1 METVDSLGDEDCKNT
16 NANSQLRSSTAD
28 GYRAITDDR
37 YSSMKQQNNHQSQLD
52 MTSGTMDIG
61 KRKKIRTN
69 HGNRKRHGSQ
79 MANFNS
85 SVPNV
90 HNSTE
95 DFHKVKQVQYQGQ
108 LTEHSERSK
117 LGMLNEREAQ
127 ARYNSITGM
136 TDFN

>member
-1 METVDSLGDEDCKNT
+1 METVDSLGDEDGKNT

-37 YSSMKQQNNHQSQLD
+37 YSAMKHQNNHQSQLD

-61 KRKKIRTN
+61 KRKKLRTN

-79 MANFNS
+79 MAT
-85 SVPNV
+85 VANV

-95 DFHKVKQVQYQGQ
+95 DFQKVKQLKQVQYQGQ
-108 LTEHSERSK
+108 LTENSERSK
-117 LGMLNEREAQ
+117 LGMLNEREA
-127 ARYNSITGM
+127 
-136 TDFN
+136 